1 MKKHEFIRQ
10 SKVILVSFLG
20 MKTPIHYNTG
30 IGVLGCQMCR
40 TTGLLFIFLLIV
52 LAISIGCA
60 IIKIAKQNA
69 PLAQLAEQLTLN
81 QWVIRSIRIGGTIF
95 LYRGIYAM
103 TATLSGRFHF
113 LMVSSIGW

>member
-40 TTGLLFIFLLIV
+40 TTGLLFIFFADSPCNIDWM
-52 LAISIGCA
+52 CYN
-60 IIKIAKQNA
+60 KNCETKR
-69 PLAQLAEQLTLN
+69 PLSSAG
-81 QWVIRSIRIGGTIF
+81 R
-95 LYRGIYAM
+95 
-103 TATLSGRFHF
+103 ATDS
-113 LMVSSIGW
+113 